1 MATTKP
7 TSMQALRAFALRLP
21 ETGEGIA
28 CKGTAFETRTIW
40 TKGRAFLF
48 LRPIDARLKLS
59 ASSKDA
65 VARAAKEPERYEV
78 GSGGWVEIRL
88 DGANDRLDM
97 LERWVAES
105 HGLFRFAKPG
115 VAKGGKGKRP

>member
-1 MATTKP
+1 MVTAKP
-7 TSMQALRAFALRLP
+7 TSMQALREFALRLP

-28 CKGTAFETRTIW
+28 CKGTAFETCTIW
-40 TKGRAFLF
+40 TNGRAFLF

-65 VARAAKEPERYEV
+65 GARAAKEPERYEV
-78 GSGGWVEIRL
+78 DTGGWVEIRL
-88 DGANDRLDM
+88 DGANDRLDV

-105 HGLFRFAKPG
+105 HGLFRLAKSG
-115 VAKGGKGKRP
+115 VARGSGKRA